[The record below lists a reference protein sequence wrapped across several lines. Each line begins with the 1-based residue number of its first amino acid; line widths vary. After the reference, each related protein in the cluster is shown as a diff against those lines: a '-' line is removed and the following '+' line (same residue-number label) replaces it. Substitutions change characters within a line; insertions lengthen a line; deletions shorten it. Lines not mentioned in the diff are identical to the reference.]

1 MFPRHVRVPVLVFG
15 RVDPFYYFQP
25 KFRSKQFHGCTLSG
39 TCRCASAVYGGL
51 QRHVVCAE
59 VQHGGWHGA
68 VWCGIWGKS
77 VSDTAGAHQRV
88 APHRLQQWT
97 DCPQSKRRTWRPCH
111 QTDTRLRH
119 QRRGRCLNVCDV
131 IKGREDRRKIRPLMG
146 CTSLANISQ
155 HLGTLCVLV
164 DPCASGRTCAS
175 RSNCTEQPIS
185 HFFDFLFVH
194 CKLILCADGT
204 GKKRGVHIRIQ
215 YVGGWGCGRVDACVR
230 VRVCE
235 AA

>member
-1 MFPRHVRVPVLVFG
+1 MSQFLCSEGLIHSTISNPSSAASNFTVALFPAPAGVRPRCTEGGSVMWCAPRCSMVGGMVRCGVAFG
-15 RVDPFYYFQP
+15 
-25 KFRSKQFHGCTLSG
+25 
-39 TCRCASAVYGGL
+39 
-51 QRHVVCAE
+51 
-59 VQHGGWHGA
+59 
-68 VWCGIWGKS
+68 GKS
-77 VSDTAGAHQRV
+77 VSDTAGAQQRV
-88 APHRLQQWT
+88 APHRPQQWT

-155 HLGTLCVLV
+155 QLGTLCVLV
-164 DPCASGRTCAS
+164 DLCASGRTCAS